1 MNTGMLWFD
10 NDPKVDLLTKIQ
22 RATEYY
28 QNKYGQKPDL
38 CYVHP
43 TMIDEKKQRTTGIEV
58 QSNQMVLPNHL
69 WLGVKTSAG
78 A

>member
-10 NDPKVDLLTKIQ
+10 NDPKVDLVTKIQ

-43 TMIDEKKQRTTGIEV
+43 SMIAEKKQRAVGIEV

-69 WLGVKTSAG
+69 WLGVKASV
-78 A
+78 